1 MDRSNMSGTQLQGG
15 GINPSPS
22 YEPILANN
30 TWAQIDQASREGK
43 AKELWNLGDEK
54 DGYAIVGFNHD
65 DLADGSGK
73 AGITFAIKNAD
84 ESGKWDL
91 YEQEKMVYY
100 KKSLYPSRLSGIYDA
115 QETELKSLIKEV
127 TKECSIGTDESVT
140 GVEKFNCKLFL
151 FSLQEIGKGTYGLKK
166 EGETYDNF
174 PINSNGMY
182 ATRTVGWTSS
192 GTYFTVSQNGTV
204 YTQST
209 SYSSRI
215 RYGFC
220 IQEPNE

>member
-1 MDRSNMSGTQLQGG
+1 M
-15 GINPSPS
+15 
-22 YEPILANN
+22 
-30 TWAQIDQASREGK
+30 
-43 AKELWNLGDEK
+43 
-54 DGYAIVGFNHD
+54 
-65 DLADGSGK
+65 
-73 AGITFAIKNAD
+73 
-84 ESGKWDL
+84 

-220 IQEPNE
+220 I